1 MTARAL
7 MVFACGA
14 CGAVEFPR
22 RLLCPQCGSAQ
33 QHEVAAGAGTVE
45 ETTVVR
51 HRAGAHGE
59 APVLLATVH
68 TQAGPRVIA
77 RLGGAL
83 LRGAQVALQQQADDA
98 IVAEALPPG

>member
-7 MVFACGA
+7 MVFACGV

-22 RLLCPQCGSAQ
+22 RLLCPQCGSVQ

-59 APVLLATVH
+59 APVHLATIR

-77 RLGGAL
+77 RLGSAL
-83 LRGAQVALQQQADDA
+83 LRGAQVSLQQQADDA